1 MARLLTPAKQA
12 ELEPIIVE
20 KLIKATGKDA
30 IKQVANELKVEQDFV
45 RHIYNSRKIGQQRQ
59 QLEEEK
65 KQKKDVP
72 KNVADIVQISNPFSS
87 VQAPIVDVTLLIPEL
102 KDNMTIK
109 DPAIEISQE
118 ESESSEILK
127 KGDGY
132 HINEDIK
139 LSVVLDYETG
149 EYTYSKLAD
158 KYGISSSSVYR
169 IIKELGNGG
178 DNVSKKR
185 KSTGKR
191 NSGSSRSKSINN
203 HQRRKTI
210 KQLEQEYVKKASTTT
225 TEERESGTNK
235 TVEKSSSVADSK
247 KNSMIVPRISEPVK
261 TILST
266 SYELT
271 EVKEYATRAGL
282 CKDRHEMNVDMFI
295 YDTFSEDEMF
305 NYPQQYNKAIKF
317 IEEKVPNKVLHLY
330 CTGIQCALA
339 AVVKACHDQ
348 KVTLSL
354 FHYNAHNSTYMRQD
368 MWRYSEN
375 FVDEAVASFA
385 DIMRKGPVY
394 TFGDKI
400 NQEEFYTISVN
411 QVKEN
416 SDGFISQAYVC
427 CDTMDNAFKLYL
439 DYIKDINKDRD
450 RVKKAV
456 FITKCKVDKGK
467 FCWDVNL
474 SKSFNFK

>member
-12 ELEPIIVE
+12 ELEPTIVE
-20 KLIKATGKDA
+20 KLIKAKGKDA

-59 QLEEEK
+59 ILEEEK
-65 KQKKDVP
+65 KQKEAP

-87 VQAPIVDVTLLIPEL
+87 IQTPIVDVTLMMPEL
-102 KDNMTIK
+102 KGNMTIEK
-109 DPAIEISQE
+109 PEETSQE
-118 ESESSEILK
+118 ETKSSEILK
-127 KGDGY
+127 KGVGY

-210 KQLEQEYVKKASTTT
+210 KQLEQEYVKKVNTTT
-225 TEERESGTNK
+225 TGERERENGTNK
-235 TVEKSSSVADSK
+235 VSENQSSITDSK
-247 KNSMIVPRISEPVK
+247 KNSINIPRISEPVK

-266 SYELT
+266 DYELS
-271 EVKEYATRAGL
+271 EVKECAIRAGL

-295 YDTFSEDEMF
+295 YDTFTEDEMF

-375 FVDEAVASFA
+375 FIDEAVASFA

-400 NQEEFYTISVN
+400 NPEEFYTISVN

-439 DYIKDINKDRD
+439 DYIKDINKDRE